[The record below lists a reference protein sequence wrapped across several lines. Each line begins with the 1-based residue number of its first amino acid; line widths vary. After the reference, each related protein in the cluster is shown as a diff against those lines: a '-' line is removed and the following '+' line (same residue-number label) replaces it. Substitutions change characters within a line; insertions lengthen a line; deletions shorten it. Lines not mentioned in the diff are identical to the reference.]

1 MTVAVVAGVVV
12 SLFTRPVSQDK
23 LDRFYTLSRTP
34 VAPGEQLVEPC
45 VLPPST
51 AAAER
56 TMLVTFAGL
65 EIPLPS
71 RASLIGFVVV
81 WICVALM
88 IGGFVGMVSWS

>member
-56 TMLVTFAGL
+56 TMLVTFGGL